1 MSLPKGDTMKIV
13 TCWSVFVLLALL
25 AFPLTADAFSRRA
38 SHSEVGLTQVQ
49 PTHHHKNQSV
59 PVPGT
64 FLLVGGGFAAVVAW
78 RHRSRRGKSVL
89 PKAE

>member
-1 MSLPKGDTMKIV
+1 MKV
-13 TCWSVFVLLALL
+13 FTYCSVFVLLALT

-38 SHSEVGLTQVQ
+38 DHSEVGLTQVQ
-49 PTHHHKNQSV
+49 PAHHHKNQSV

-64 FLLVGGGFAAVVAW
+64 LLLFGGGFAAFVAW